1 MRSAEMIDF
10 GQTSPW
16 RSVVEIRHARPRH
29 PSPAPVPNA
38 RAIAYRMSLGLSQR
52 AMSRRLGLSPA
63 QWQRIEA
70 GLRSASPAI
79 LQAMGDA

>member
-1 MRSAEMIDF
+1 MRCAEMIDF

-16 RSVVEIRHARPRH
+16 RSVGEIRHARPRP

-70 GLRSASPAI
+70 GLRPASPTI